1 VQTFET
7 GLLKT
12 KGRQAS
18 NLPNCE
24 GSANTRRIE
33 MTPEE
38 LAALLS
44 GIDLSTATRRKRYRR
59 AG

>member
-1 VQTFET
+1 
-7 GLLKT
+7 
-12 KGRQAS
+12 
-18 NLPNCE
+18 
-24 GSANTRRIE
+24 